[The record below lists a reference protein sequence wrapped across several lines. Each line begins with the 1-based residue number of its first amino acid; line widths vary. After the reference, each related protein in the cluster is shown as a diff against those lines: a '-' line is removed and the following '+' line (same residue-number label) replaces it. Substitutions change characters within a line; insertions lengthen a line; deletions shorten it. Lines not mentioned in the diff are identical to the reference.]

1 MRTRSSCKHFIPP
14 NSCINHGHDCKMM
27 STTDNK
33 LQIRAATLVDTL
45 WTRTEQNRPPTHK
58 TRGGGG
64 GVVTL
69 SCSSR
74 GLVSTFALL
83 KVRGNTYASVGST
96 YHPHFVRCLVIREG
110 VVVVVVVV
118 VRSFVLLVNGRERV
132 INNKQHMSTVIV
144 VNHNYFIAGRR
155 RRSNWSRAGRQ
166 FSGFRLLCAHHQPP
180 PVGRP
185 SFHVIPI
192 KIEHNE
198 GTGQKCKV
206 TVLTRISITI
216 RSSSRPGINRWR
228 AR

>member
-110 VVVVVVVV
+110 VVLVGGGGGGS
-118 VRSFVLLVNGRERV
+118 SFVLLVNGRERV

-155 RRSNWSRAGRQ
+155 RRSN
-166 FSGFRLLCAHHQPP
+166 
-180 PVGRP
+180 
-185 SFHVIPI
+185 
-192 KIEHNE
+192 
-198 GTGQKCKV
+198 
-206 TVLTRISITI
+206 
-216 RSSSRPGINRWR
+216 
-228 AR
+228 